1 MWAKTAEKFDGSE
14 SNQPKHAFAFR
25 CRIREVSLVIRIGK
39 PYHKQRHVHT
49 EKHWYQ
55 VCHAF
60 SFFSRNVDIINIL
73 LIDMYFVLLCCFNT
87 AMTPHK
93 ESSRISL
100 TVSVVDGEW
109 GPWQGWTECSQT
121 CGGGTKN
128 RTRLCN
134 NPRPQYDGLDCNGD
148 AVESFDCNTN
158 GCPGKWRY
166 VQGPF

>member
-1 MWAKTAEKFDGSE
+1 
-14 SNQPKHAFAFR
+14 
-25 CRIREVSLVIRIGK
+25 
-39 PYHKQRHVHT
+39 
-49 EKHWYQ
+49 
-55 VCHAF
+55 
-60 SFFSRNVDIINIL
+60 
-73 LIDMYFVLLCCFNT
+73 MYFVLLCCFNT

-134 NPRPQYDGLDCNGD
+134 NPRPRYDGLDCNGD

-158 GCPGKWRY
+158 GCPGK
-166 VQGPF
+166 